1 MSKKIIPT
9 VFLRLSRLSFPGRF
23 KLIRLFFLCYILYA
37 FGVRLALMTHSW
49 AQVGHAPMTVA
60 GIFLVGVLSDFFN
73 AVYFFIPMALYLM
86 IIPHRFFVSRWQRV
100 VLYPFVFALCYA
112 LVFSALA
119 EWLFWD
125 EFGVRFNFIAVD
137 YLVYT
142 HEVIGNIRESYPVPQ
157 LLALVGGTAA
167 LIFVVIRPWIE
178 AVIYSVRQ
186 QGALSQPASGLA
198 VRLAIGAVFLLLP
211 LLVFLTVDGALPG
224 ASFENRYENELAEN
238 GIYQLFSAFR
248 NNSLDYA
255 SFYIKM
261 DEGTVFN
268 GLRTLLKT
276 KNSRYVEDNST
287 DIERELVSIHP
298 EKRHNVVLIMVESL
312 SAEYLGAFGNTG
324 GLTPNLDALA
334 KDGLLFNRLYATGTR
349 TVRGME
355 AVTLSVPP
363 TPGQSIVKRPDN
375 ANLFSLGF
383 VFRDKGYDTRFFYGG
398 YGYFDNM
405 NAFFGGNGF
414 DVTDRGDL
422 SSEETSFAN
431 IWGVC
436 DEDILGR
443 ALLEFDQSASRKKP
457 FFGYVM
463 TTSNHRPF
471 TYPEGKIDIPSKTG
485 RPGGVKYTDYAIGK
499 FIAAARHHSWFDN
512 TIFIVVADHCA
523 GSAGRQELPVHSYH
537 IPLIFYGPGIIKPGV
552 NTTLASQ
559 IDLGPTLFGILN
571 WQYHS
576 KFFGKDILAAD
587 FTPRAFIGNYQRLG
601 YLENGYLAILDE
613 RQGISQYQ
621 VASETMQDAVLVPVV
636 ENKDLSGKAIC
647 FYQGASL
654 QYQRGWGHW
663 SGEERRS
670 RISQAAATVPR
681 SGGGRE
687 GMRVEVRQRL

>member
-1 MSKKIIPT
+1 MSKIIPS
-9 VFLRLSRLSFPGRF
+9 VFPRLSCLPRF
-23 KLIRLFFLCYILYA
+23 QLLRLFFIWYSLYA
-37 FGVRLALMTHSW
+37 FGVRLALLSHSW
-49 AQVGHAPMTVA
+49 PQIGHSPLSVGT
-60 GIFLVGVLSDFFN
+60 IFLIGLLYDLVN
-73 AVYFFIPMALYLM
+73 AVYFAIPIVLYLM
-86 IIPHRFFVSRWQRV
+86 VMPHRFFVSRWQRV
-100 VLYPFVFALCYA
+100 VLYPLVFALCYGLA
-112 LVFSALA
+112 FSALA

-142 HEVIGNIRESYPVPQ
+142 HEVIGNIRESYPVPL
-157 LLALVGGTAA
+157 LLAIVGVAAA
-167 LIFVVIRPWIE
+167 LIFVVIRPRIE
-178 AVIYSVRQ
+178 AAIASVRQ
-186 QGALSQPASGLA
+186 QGPLAPPASGLA
-198 VRLAIGAVFLLLP
+198 ARLGAGAVFLLLP
-211 LLVFLTVDGALPG
+211 VLVFLTVDGALPG
-224 ASFENRYENELAEN
+224 EVFANRYEKELAEN

-255 SFYIKM
+255 TFYKNM
-261 DEGTVFN
+261 DEKAAFT
-268 GLRTLLKT
+268 GLRALLAT
-276 KNSRYVEDNST
+276 KNSRYVDDNPT
-287 DIERELVSIHP
+287 DIERVLASVAP

-312 SAEYLGAFGNTG
+312 SAEYLGAFGNTA

-334 KDGLLFNRLYATGTR
+334 RDGLLFNRLYATGTR

-363 TPGQSIVKRPDN
+363 TPGQSIVKRPNN

-422 SSEETSFAN
+422 SAAEITFAN

-443 ALLEFDQSASRKKP
+443 ALREFDQSARRKKP

-471 TYPEGKIDIPSKTG
+471 TYPEEKIDIPSKTG
-485 RPGGVKYTDYAIGK
+485 RAGGVKYTDYAIGR
-499 FIAAARHHSWFDN
+499 FIDEARHHPWFAD
-512 TIFIVVADHCA
+512 TIFVIVADHCA

-537 IPLIFYGPGIIKPGV
+537 IPLIFYGPGIIAPGV

-559 IDLGPTLFGILN
+559 VDLGPTLFGLLK
-571 WQYHS
+571 WRYHS
-576 KFFGKDILAAD
+576 KFFGKDILAPD

-601 YLENGYLAILDE
+601 YLEDGYLAILNE

-621 VASETMQDAVLVPVV
+621 VVKETMQDAVLVPVS
-636 ENKDLSGKAIC
+636 EKKELSGKAIC
-647 FYQGASL
+647 SYQGASL
-654 QYQRGWGHW
+654 LYQRGLDRW
-663 SGEERRS
+663 SRKEPRLP
-670 RISQAAATVPR
+670 RISQAAATVSR
-681 SGGGRE
+681 SGPEKE
-687 GMRVEVRQRL
+687 GITVDFRHAL

>member
-1 MSKKIIPT
+1 MSKIIPPG
-9 VFLRLSRLSFPGRF
+9 FYRLSGLPFSGRF
-23 KLIRLFFLCYILYA
+23 QLLRLFFLWYSLYA
-37 FGVRLALMTHSW
+37 FGVRLALLIHSW
-49 AQVGHAPMTVA
+49 PQIGHGPMTVT
-60 GIFLVGVLSDFFN
+60 GIFLVGLLSDLVN
-73 AVYFFIPMALYLM
+73 AVYFAIPLALYLM
-86 IIPHRFFVSRWQRV
+86 IMPHRLFVSRWQRV
-100 VLYPFVFALCYA
+100 VLYPLVFALCYG

-157 LLALVGGTAA
+157 LLALVGVTAA
-167 LIFVVIRPWIE
+167 LIFFVIRPRIE
-178 AVIYSVRQ
+178 AVIASVRQ
-186 QGALSQPASGLA
+186 QGMLPSASGLA
-198 VRLAIGAVFLLLP
+198 ARLATGAVFLFLP
-211 LLVFLTVDGALPG
+211 VLVFLAVDGSLPG
-224 ASFENRYENELAEN
+224 AAFENRYEKELAEN

-248 NNSLDYA
+248 NNSLDYGT
-255 SFYIKM
+255 FYKNM
-261 DEGTVFN
+261 DEGLVFT

-276 KNSRYVEDNST
+276 GNSRYVEDDPT
-287 DIERELVSIHP
+287 DIERVLTSVAP

-312 SAEYLGAFGNTG
+312 SAEYLGAFGNTAH
-324 GLTPNLDALA
+324 LTPNLDALA
-334 KDGLLFNRLYATGTR
+334 RDGLLFNRLYATGTR

-363 TPGQSIVKRPDN
+363 TPGQSIVKRPN
-375 ANLFSLGF
+375 NGNLFSLGF

-414 DVTDRGDL
+414 EVTDRSDL
-422 SSEETSFAN
+422 GAEEISFAN

-443 ALLEFDQSASRKKP
+443 ALREFDQSARRKKP

-471 TYPEGKIDIPSKTG
+471 TYPEGKIDIPSRTG
-485 RPGGVKYTDYAIGK
+485 RTGGVKYTDYAIGK
-499 FIAAARHHSWFDN
+499 FIGEARQHSWFDN

-537 IPLIFYGPGIIKPGV
+537 IPLILYGPGIIEPGV
-552 NTTLASQ
+552 NKTLASQ
-559 IDLGPTLFGILN
+559 VDLGPTLFGLLN

-576 KFFGKDILAAD
+576 KFFGKDILAPD

-601 YLENGYLAILDE
+601 YLEDGYLAILNE
-613 RQGISQYQ
+613 RQGISQYR
-621 VASETMQDAVLVPVV
+621 VARETMQDAVLVPVP
-636 ENKDLSGKAIC
+636 ENKELSGKAIC
-647 FYQGASL
+647 SYQGASL
-654 QYQRGWGHW
+654 LYQRGLDHW
-663 SGEERRS
+663 SGEDPRRPG
-670 RISQAAATVPR
+670 ISQAAAAVSR
-681 SGGGRE
+681 SGDGRE
-687 GMRVEVRQRL
+687 GMRVEVRQSL